1 MESRW
6 KEVSTMVWEEVLLND
21 EGDKTLLL
29 WHDIDALA
37 YWEDEED

>member
-6 KEVSTMVWEEVLLND
+6 KEVYGMIWEEVWLD
-21 EGDKTLLL
+21 EDAKTMLL

>member
-6 KEVSTMVWEEVLLND
+6 KEVSTMVWEGVVLND
-21 EGDKTLLL
+21 EGAKAMLL
-29 WHDIDALA
+29 WYDIDALA

>member
-6 KEVSTMVWEEVLLND
+6 KEVSTMLMEEVWLD
-21 EGDKTLLL
+21 EVSKTMLL
-29 WHDIDALA
+29 WDDIDALA